1 MAPRYTKNSS
11 KVEPEPSSNQVNSR
25 VDSALLNNSIGQLR
39 STLENISRSFDSSS
53 SKDVNG
59 VIKNLISAV
68 QNLTDSLSG
77 LQNKMEM
84 LENRFRSQ

>member
-1 MAPRYTKNSS
+1 MSYRANGTRANDYRANGNRAD
-11 KVEPEPSSNQVNSR
+11 VV
-25 VDSALLNNSIGQLR
+25 GQLR
-39 STLENISRSFDSSS
+39 STLENISISFDSSS
-53 SKDVNG
+53 SKDVDG

>member
-1 MAPRYTKNSS
+1 MSYRANGTRANDYRANGNRAD
-11 KVEPEPSSNQVNSR
+11 VV
-25 VDSALLNNSIGQLR
+25 GQLR
-39 STLENISRSFDSSS
+39 SILENISRSFDSSS

>member
-1 MAPRYTKNSS
+1 MSYRANGTRANDHRANGNRAD
-11 KVEPEPSSNQVNSR
+11 VV
-25 VDSALLNNSIGQLR
+25 GQLR
-39 STLENISRSFDSSS
+39 STLENIFISFDSSS

-68 QNLTDSLSG
+68 QNLTDNLSG

>member
-1 MAPRYTKNSS
+1 MSYRANGTRANDHRANGNRAD
-11 KVEPEPSSNQVNSR
+11 VV
-25 VDSALLNNSIGQLR
+25 GQLR
-39 STLENISRSFDSSS
+39 STLENISISFDSSS

-68 QNLTDSLSG
+68 QNLTDNLSG

>member
-1 MAPRYTKNSS
+1 M
-11 KVEPEPSSNQVNSR
+11 VNR
-25 VDSALLNNSIGQLR
+25 ANGTRANDHRANGNKADVVGQLR
-39 STLENISRSFDSSS
+39 SSLENIFISFDSSS

-68 QNLTDSLSG
+68 QNLTDNLSG